1 MVAQH
6 ASLLLLHLAQ
16 PIILTIVAFGLAQNA
31 VYLMLYAVALQ
42 GFISDP
48 PAPTSPQLW
57 RRYGSI
63 APPVSIL
70 APAHNEAPTIVE
82 SIYSLLALQYAEFE
96 VVVINDGSTA
106 DTLERLVKAFD
117 LQVSSRDF
125 ERVAPHKD
133 ILGFWTS
140 PLQPKLLVIDKA
152 NGGKGD
158 ALNAGLNLA
167 RSPIVCAIDSDSL
180 LERDALLRAIRPFIE
195 DPERVIAVGGAV
207 RIVNGC
213 EVRHGR
219 VEQTGLSRNPLA
231 LFQTVE
237 YLRAFLMGRVGWS
250 RLGVL
255 TLISGAFGLF
265 TRADLLAVGGWRLG
279 TVGEDFELV
288 IKLHK
293 HMRRIKRDYRMVFV
307 PEPVCWTEAPETLG
321 ALAHQRARW
330 QRGLIETTV
339 LHRSMTLNPRYG
351 RIGLVGF
358 AYLWLLD
365 IIAPVLEVLGYIL
378 APVLWM
384 FGLLSM
390 EFFIAYLLLTFVF
403 GIVVSLGALLLEE
416 LELRR
421 YPKPR
426 HLIVLAVAAVG
437 ENFGYRQLHNLWRL
451 WGTWQHLVHRGGWGE
466 MTRKGFTE
474 AETPSGETTR

>member
-96 VVVINDGSTA
+96 VVVINDGSTD

-279 TVGEDFELV
+279 TVGEDFAVAARPDRNHRPAPVDDPQPALRTDRPGRLRLPV
-288 IKLHK
+288 AARHHRPRAGGARLHTGAGALDVRSAVDGIL
-293 HMRRIKRDYRMVFV
+293 HRLPAADLRLRHCRQ
-307 PEPVCWTEAPETLG
+307 PGRPAARGAGTEAISQTPPPDRTG
-321 ALAHQRARW
+321 
-330 QRGLIETTV
+330 RGRRRRKLR
-339 LHRSMTLNPRYG
+339 LPP
-351 RIGLVGF
+351 
-358 AYLWLLD
+358 A
-365 IIAPVLEVLGYIL
+365 AQPL
-378 APVLWM
+378 APVGDLAAPRA
-384 FGLLSM
+384 SRR
-390 EFFIAYLLLTFVF
+390 
-403 GIVVSLGALLLEE
+403 LGRDDA
-416 LELRR
+416 
-421 YPKPR
+421 
-426 HLIVLAVAAVG
+426 
-437 ENFGYRQLHNLWRL
+437 
-451 WGTWQHLVHRGGWGE
+451 
-466 MTRKGFTE
+466 
-474 AETPSGETTR
+474 